1 MDTREFRL
9 KHELIGGRDL
19 GDGYREFMPLVTNC
33 NERYEM
39 QTDLDRL
46 GVYYKV
52 DFCDVEGHPDIG
64 KPLLIFTLWAEEW
77 KGVRS

>member
-33 NERYEM
+33 NERYEI
-39 QTDLDRL
+39 QI
-46 GVYYKV
+46 
-52 DFCDVEGHPDIG
+52 EGRTQWI
-64 KPLLIFTLWAEEW
+64 TT
-77 KGVRS
+77 